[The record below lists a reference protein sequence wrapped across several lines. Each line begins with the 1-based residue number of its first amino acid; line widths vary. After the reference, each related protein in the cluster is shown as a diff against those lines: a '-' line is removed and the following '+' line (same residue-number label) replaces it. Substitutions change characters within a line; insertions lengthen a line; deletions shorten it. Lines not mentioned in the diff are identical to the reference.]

1 MNQSSNGHAHIL
13 FAQYQAQKL
22 KNWLGHYNKLGI
34 TILDFGCGNGLM
46 TNFAQ
51 EVFYEATVIG
61 VDPSIENIAKAHTAF
76 GAINLL
82 ALDNSSLPFNDHY
95 FDLIY
100 SANVLHH
107 IPFDQHTA
115 TIKEI
120 MRVLKPHGTLII
132 LELNPYNP
140 WTAYSFATNPIE
152 QNARM
157 LKPGYLSSLVKP
169 FGMPKTWFYSFL
181 PNILSWFI
189 GLEEYAWWLPIG
201 SLYAT
206 IVKKER

>member
-22 KNWLGHYNKLGI
+22 KDWLGFYNSPGI
-34 TILDFGCGNGLM
+34 ALLDFGCGNGLM
-46 TNFAQ
+46 TNFVQ

-61 VDPSIENIAKAHTAF
+61 VDPSRENIAKAQNAF
-76 GAINLL
+76 SNSKFIAL
-82 ALDNSSLPFNDHY
+82 ANSLLPFDAHS

-100 SANVLHH
+100 TANVLHH
-107 IPFDQHTA
+107 IPFDQHSA

-120 MRVLKPHGTLII
+120 MRVLKPTGLLVI

-157 LKPGYLSSLVKP
+157 LKPSYTRSLIKP
-169 FGMPKTWFYSFL
+169 FGLPKTWYYSFL

-189 GLEEYAWWLPIG
+189 GLEDYIWWLPIG

-206 IVKKER
+206 IVKKQV